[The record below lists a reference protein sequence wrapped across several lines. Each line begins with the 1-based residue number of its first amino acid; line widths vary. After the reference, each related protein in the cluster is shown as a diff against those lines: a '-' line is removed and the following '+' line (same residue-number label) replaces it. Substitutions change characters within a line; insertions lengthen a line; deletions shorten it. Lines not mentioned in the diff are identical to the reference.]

1 MEKAEKKCNHNI
13 AICKYGATP
22 LTRQLHE
29 IEEQEQYNL
38 LEKPLELQLSQDDK
52 QDDTKKQLKQIEILK
67 QAEKNEQQREYD
79 SILQQLKQYE
89 KLEINQM
96 NSQHKQK
103 TNNSNHHHRHS
114 KEFVYIHQQKHI
126 LELKLTIIKE
136 NQMKTRKIL
145 HQIESPIYIEIP
157 ISNNATETTW
167 VSDGVTMKYLKICID
182 EISGGYFG
190 YLPTTTAAAAATTT
204 TSLHKMENKCSDYP
218 STNLITGFVIGM
230 TLIILLLS
238 INLVVMI
245 LTKRSKYRTRME
257 NISGGSLRF
266 NDLFPDLNQPQRRQQ
281 QQQP

>member
-1 MEKAEKKCNHNI
+1 MSINPFQQNKNVRLF
-13 AICKYGATP
+13 Y
-22 LTRQLHE
+22 
-29 IEEQEQYNL
+29 
-38 LEKPLELQLSQDDK
+38 
-52 QDDTKKQLKQIEILK
+52 DT
-67 QAEKNEQQREYD
+67 
-79 SILQQLKQYE
+79 
-89 KLEINQM
+89 
-96 NSQHKQK
+96 
-103 TNNSNHHHRHS
+103 
-114 KEFVYIHQQKHI
+114 F
-126 LELKLTIIKE
+126 
-136 NQMKTRKIL
+136 
-145 HQIESPIYIEIP
+145 SPIYIEIP